1 MGHLRRRTFVLGG
14 LAVAAAAV
22 SAPLP
27 RARASGTYPFHLG
40 LASGE
45 PDSTS
50 VVLWTRL
57 ARDPLAGDGHGGMPD
72 VDVAVEWQVSATES
86 FASVV
91 ASGLEVARHADA
103 HSVHVV
109 VRGLRP
115 DAEYFYRF
123 RAWGEISPVA
133 RTRTAPAPGTL
144 GPPLAMAFVS
154 CANWESGYYTAYR
167 RLAEEQPD
175 LILHLGD
182 YIYENAPVPGAVR
195 PHEGGEA
202 VTLADYRRRYAQ
214 YKTDPDLQAAHLIAP
229 WVVVPDD
236 HEVEDNYAGLARADD
251 DPHLTAGQ
259 FHARRAAAYRAY
271 YENMPLRPANAAH
284 GAGMALYRR
293 IRWGRLATFHM
304 LDTRQFRDDQVCGD
318 LVKVC
323 PDADRTGRTI
333 TGAAQERWLLDGLAR
348 RLGVWDVLGQQ
359 VFFAGQRS
367 AAGAGNMDAWEG
379 YRAARDR
386 LQRGWVDR
394 HLPNPVV
401 LTGDVHQSWAND
413 LKADYADPDS
423 AVIGAELVCTSIST
437 GGDGTNSTQ
446 VPDGAVNPHLRFFS
460 DRRGYVRTRITAE
473 RIQADFRAV
482 EQISRPGAP
491 IRTVGSFVLEPDRP
505 GLITV

>member
-1 MGHLRRRTFVLGG
+1 MGPLRRRTFVLGG

-22 SAPLP
+22 SAPMP
-27 RARASGTYPFHLG
+27 RVRTGGRYPFHLG
-40 LASGE
+40 VASGE
-45 PDSTS
+45 PDSSS

-57 ARDPLAGDGHGGMPD
+57 ARDPMAPDGHGGMPD
-72 VDVAVEWQVSATES
+72 TDVAVEWQVSATES
-86 FASVV
+86 FAALV
-91 ASGLEVARHADA
+91 ASGVEVARHADA
-103 HSVHVV
+103 HSVHAVA
-109 VRGLRP
+109 RGLRP

-123 RAWGEISPVA
+123 RALGEMSTMA
-133 RTRTAPAPGTL
+133 RTRTTPAPGTL
-144 GPPLAMAFVS
+144 GPPLVMAFVS

-182 YIYENAPVPGAVR
+182 YIYENAPVPGTVR
-195 PHEGGEA
+195 RHEGDEA
-202 VTLADYRRRYAQ
+202 ITLADYRRRYAQ

-236 HEVEDNYAGLARADD
+236 HEVEDNYASLARADD
-251 DPHLTAGQ
+251 YPHLTAGQ
-259 FHARRAAAYRAY
+259 FRARRAMAYQAY

-318 LVKVC
+318 LIEVC
-323 PDADRTGRTI
+323 PDADRPGRTI
-333 TGAAQERWLLDGLAR
+333 TGAAQEAWLLNGLAR
-348 RLGVWDVLGQQ
+348 HLGVWDVLGQQ
-359 VFFAGQRS
+359 VFFAGQRT
-367 AAGAGNMDAWEG
+367 AAGAGDMDGWEG

-394 HLPNPVV
+394 HVRNPVV

-423 AVIGAELVCTSIST
+423 ATIGAELVCTSIST
-437 GGDGTNSTQ
+437 GGDGTGSTL
-446 VPDGAVNPHLRFFS
+446 VPDAAVNPHLRFFC
-460 DRRGYVRTRITAE
+460 DRRGYVRTRITAD

-482 EQISRPGAP
+482 DHVSRPGGP
-491 IRTVGSFVLEPDRP
+491 IRTVGSFVLEPDHP
-505 GLITV
+505 GLITA